1 MSSAV
6 FQVKS
11 TLKSTLKSALESTI
25 KSTSKFRSKAF
36 DSLEVKV
43 NFLTNRLPSQLPSQ
57 LPSRLQSQS
66 QKFNFRSPLNPP
78 ISFEFL
84 GKPKPTSKS
93 TPKSTLAPTFFSPSP
108 PPPPHTLQPP
118 PTRHQTIP
126 TLRHPSSEPIPPSS
140 PQLAES
146 TAQVDLASRLGPQ
159 PGHQRAGTQRCRYQT
174 TINQRMDE
182 HVQSNHVERKWKEVG
197 GMKSSTWLES
207 TWQVGHPLPS
217 PSGRQKRGEGEGGG
231 VIQDAPVEPMET
243 QRLVTGC
250 FDVFQQ
256 PE

>member
-108 PPPPHTLQPP
+108 PPPSPHPPAPTHPASNYSNPP
-118 PTRHQTIP
+118 PSIIGANSSIQ
-126 TLRHPSSEPIPPSS
+126 PSTGRVNCP
-140 PQLAES
+140 
-146 TAQVDLASRLGPQ
+146 SRLG
-159 PGHQRAGTQRCRYQT
+159 
-174 TINQRMDE
+174 
-182 HVQSNHVERKWKEVG
+182 K
-197 GMKSSTWLES
+197 STWPATWPPEGRHTALPLSNNHQS
-207 TWQVGHPLPS
+207 TNG
-217 PSGRQKRGEGEGGG
+217 
-231 VIQDAPVEPMET
+231 
-243 QRLVTGC
+243 
-250 FDVFQQ
+250 
-256 PE
+256 